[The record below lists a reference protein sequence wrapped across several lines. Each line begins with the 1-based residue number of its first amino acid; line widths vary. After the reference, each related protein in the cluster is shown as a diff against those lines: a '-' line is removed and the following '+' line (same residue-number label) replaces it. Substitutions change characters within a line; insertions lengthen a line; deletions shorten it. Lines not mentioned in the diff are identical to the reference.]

1 MVVKKYL
8 ALVMAICMM
17 TLTACWVQ
25 RGSDQQTSEQGVM
38 EDSDQ
43 SYDVNDSSN
52 ATEDKGDSIISDPE
66 ENMTD
71 ITLDSLLTH
80 PDDDT
85 YFKPETNDWL
95 ITVGIRNYFD
105 PAMRVMELYS
115 FDTSGN
121 LVQYVSRETHCDGSE
136 LAQAPTDE
144 PDMYQTLDRMVNYY
158 NHNRSIDHFNE
169 YEHVSDKYYEYY
181 SLNQYYLLDLMDTD
195 FVDVF
200 YSPGLLKDDTER
212 VNPEDEI
219 YNEFCRVGE
228 LTGSD
233 YFIYNLRLEEHDDEY
248 RLLAGKDVKVYDGY
262 SVYTA
267 AIDCFDENGKNIAGY
282 SVMVFDDENHVDDYF
297 MRVGGFDSDHY
308 FETGEVRINQSG
320 YEIASKDTVIMGN
333 ILYRKDSGYYNKGE
347 AMTSR
352 DGYFSIPYLTDSQI
366 KSLTLM
372 K

>member
-1 MVVKKYL
+1 MSKKTVFGIICLSLML
-8 ALVMAICMM
+8 ALD
-17 TLTACWVQ
+17 ACSVGTTEASSKADGVE
-25 RGSDQQTSEQGVM
+25 GSSKVEMQNEIPDET
-38 EDSDQ
+38 
-43 SYDVNDSSN
+43 N

-66 ENMTD
+66 ENRAG
-71 ITLDSLLTH
+71 ITPDSLLTH

-95 ITVGIRNYFD
+95 ITVKIRNDYD
-105 PAMRVMELYS
+105 PAKRVMELYS

-121 LVQYVSRETHCDGSE
+121 LVQYVGRVTHCDGSE
-136 LAQAPTDE
+136 LVQAPPDE

-158 NHNRSIDHFNE
+158 NHNRSIDYFNE
-169 YEHVSDKYYEYY
+169 YKHVSDKYYEYY
-181 SLNQYYLLDLMDTD
+181 LLNRRDPD
-195 FVDVF
+195 FADVF

-233 YFIYNLRLEEHDDEY
+233 YFIYDLRFKEQDDGY
-248 RLLAGKDVKVYDGY
+248 FLMRGKDVKEYDGY

-267 AIDCFDENGKNIAGY
+267 DIDCFDENGRNIAGY

-297 MRVGGFDSDHY
+297 MRSCGYDLDHY
-308 FETGEVRINQSG
+308 LETEEVRIDQSA
-320 YEIASKDTVIMGN
+320 YERASKDTVIMGN
-333 ILYRKDSGYYNKGE
+333 ILYRKVPGYYNKGE
-347 AMTSR
+347 AMTLT
-352 DGYFSIPYLTDSQI
+352 DGYFSIPYLTDAQI
-366 KSLTLM
+366 KTLTLM

>member
-1 MVVKKYL
+1 MGKKTVFGIICLSLML
-8 ALVMAICMM
+8 ALG
-17 TLTACWVQ
+17 ACSV
-25 RGSDQQTSEQGVM
+25 GTTEA
-38 EDSDQ
+38 
-43 SYDVNDSSN
+43 SSKADRVEESSKVEMQNEIPDETN
-52 ATEDKGDSIISDPE
+52 ATREKENLEITASE

-95 ITVGIRNYFD
+95 ITVKIRNDYD
-105 PAMRVMELYS
+105 PAKTVMELYS
-115 FDTSGN
+115 FDASGN
-121 LVQYVSRETHCDGSE
+121 LVQYVDRETHCDGSE
-136 LAQAPTDE
+136 LVQAPPDE

-158 NHNRSIDHFNE
+158 NRNRSIDYFNE
-169 YEHVSDKYYEYY
+169 YKHVSDKYYEYY
-181 SLNQYYLLDLMDTD
+181 LLNRRDPD
-195 FVDVF
+195 FADVF

-233 YFIYNLRLEEHDDEY
+233 YFIYNLRFEERDDGY
-248 RLLAGKDVKVYDGY
+248 FLMRGKDVKEYDGY

-267 AIDCFDENGKNIAGY
+267 DIDCFDENGRNIAGY

-297 MRVGGFDSDHY
+297 MRSCGYDLDHY
-308 FETGEVRINQSG
+308 LETEEVRIDQSA
-320 YEIASKDTVIMGN
+320 YERASKDTVIMGN
-333 ILYRKDSGYYNKGE
+333 ILYRKVPGYYNKGE
-347 AMTSR
+347 AMTSA

-366 KSLTLM
+366 KELTLM